1 VLGLVWYLL
10 HLVHCEIVCGYKMK
24 APLYSTTVEE
34 PQNKSQQP
42 QKSSIEQTTD
52 KNSSEREKST
62 ISHRTTDDENAKL
75 GNDRNSGDNVHT
87 KQQLSVGSEDR
98 EVLIKRAVLFLN
110 HPSVAN
116 VSEPEKTMYLQ
127 SRGLSISEISAAKEL
142 TSPTKNSGH
151 DFDQVW
157 YSNKN
162 KSLTTKSHEK
172 RDEDRRELAE
182 KGKHY
187 QQSFTQSNPHQNQY
201 NLHDPNRQSYY
212 ADDDNHVG
220 QLNDPEL
227 PSALVPLSIGGLLA
241 IYAMAAIRWL
251 NGGDFVLFPPPESQ
265 NLDSEQT
272 SAIECGEM
280 TSASLTNIDESPDEN
295 ESLERTNEEEYDYK
309 AIDNEMRNDGEGGY
323 NETED
328 SAGQV
333 HFDDAENF
341 TRESLLSQDLQALT
355 VAIEKYS
362 DIQERNL
369 KSKLDE
375 KARSKTNNVM
385 DLLAKKQPA
394 NTEKSDSDF
403 KHNGVVS
410 AFEMQALIQLVEV
423 KCDLKTIHNELLS
436 DPSDKKGKD
445 ILMKLESISAQLMAV
460 ESSLTRRSNV
470 KTSASSK
477 LEVASISGTKDGN
490 EASDSF
496 TSTSKLPSL
505 QNSVDTIKNDDLDVN
520 HSVKPDAA
528 NSEETVEVG
537 EEAIAK
543 SIQKMKENNDVKLVK
558 SSCQMLFLYISNLA
572 KKPTSDQYQKIYTKN
587 NTFKNNIEK
596 VQFSKDVLISAGF
609 VDHGSYLEWQTAHD
623 ETLEGDCNNHS
634 SVNVLNKAVKLLR
647 RLQSDLNESQ

>member
-1 VLGLVWYLL
+1 
-10 HLVHCEIVCGYKMK
+10 MK

-34 PQNKSQQP
+34 PQRKSQQP
-42 QKSSIEQTTD
+42 PKSSIEQSTD
-52 KNSSEREKST
+52 ENSNGRVTST
-62 ISHRTTDDENAKL
+62 ISHRATDDENAKL
-75 GNDRNSGDNVHT
+75 GNDRNYGDNVDT

-110 HPSVAN
+110 HPSVTN
-116 VSEPEKTMYLQ
+116 VSEAEKTVYLQ

-142 TSPTKNSGH
+142 ASPTNNSGN
-151 DFDQVW
+151 DLDQVW
-157 YSNKN
+157 YSDKN
-162 KSLTTKSHEK
+162 KSPVIKSHEK
-172 RDEDRRELAE
+172 RDKDRRELAE

-187 QQSFTQSNPHQNQY
+187 QQPFAQSNPHQSQY
-201 NLHDPNRQSYY
+201 NLYDPNRLSY
-212 ADDDNHVG
+212 DDNQVG

-265 NLDSEQT
+265 NLDNEQT
-272 SAIECGEM
+272 SAVGCGEM
-280 TSASLTNIDESPDEN
+280 TSASLANIDESPNEN
-295 ESLERTNEEEYDYK
+295 ESLERPNEEEYVNK
-309 AIDNEMRNDGEGGY
+309 AIDNEMRNDDEDGY
-323 NETED
+323 NAIQD
-328 SAGQV
+328 SEGQV

-341 TRESLLSQDLQALT
+341 TGESLLSQDLQALT

-362 DIQERNL
+362 DIKERNL

-375 KARSKTNNVM
+375 RARNKTNNVM

-394 NTEKSDSDF
+394 NTEKSDSDL
-403 KHNGVVS
+403 KDTGVIS

-436 DPSDKKGKD
+436 DPSDTEGKD
-445 ILMKLESISAQLMAV
+445 ILMKLDSISAQLLAV

-477 LEVASISGTKDGN
+477 LEVASIRGIKDEN
-490 EASDSF
+490 ETSDSF
-496 TSTSKLPSL
+496 TSISKLPSL
-505 QNSVDTIKNDDLDVN
+505 QTSVDTIKNDDFHAN
-520 HSVKPDAA
+520 HSAKSDAG

-587 NTFKNNIEK
+587 NTFKNKIEK
-596 VQFSKDVLISAGF
+596 VQFSKDVLIASGF
-609 VDHGSYLEWQTAHD
+609 VDHGSYLEWQSAHN
-623 ETLEGDCNNHS
+623 ETIEGDYNNHS
-634 SVNVLNKAVKLLR
+634 SVNVLHKAVKLLQ
-647 RLQSDLNESQ
+647 RLQSDLNDS